1 MYIESKDIN
10 SISWSAEID
19 LLSDLEKISERR
31 LNELGITR
39 DINKAASVQ
48 FVSYSFRKI
57 SSNPKMLFQSKE
69 FSCPSGYEN
78 AFNTVCRKIAEGE
91 DLSPFLSRRYDDS
104 SFSDYLFNDWH
115 IYHFHLSEQFDTD
128 GKARRSDYLLFAY
141 IASHAAYLI
150 QIYSHSESDVFA
162 KTDML
167 RIISCNWPNL
177 ISRYEFSGKAIHTF
191 SDSAINE
198 MRKHNINV
206 ITEINPGKGLL
217 SIGGGS
223 SSDGSPT
230 EAITGLLAIQRK
242 LANCQGMIIDNTEK
256 MLMSLIEHISEH
268 VNHNLAYE
276 LVKVNTLDRTFV
288 ICEKSNSIR
297 ITINEDNLES
307 LLIEP
312 IGD

>member
-19 LLSDLEKISERR
+19 LLADLEKLAEAR
-31 LNELGITR
+31 LNEFGITR
-39 DINKAASVQ
+39 DISKEASVQ
-48 FVSYSFRKI
+48 FVSYSFREI

-69 FSCPSGYEN
+69 FTCPSGYEN

-91 DLSPFLSRRYDDS
+91 DLSPFFSRRYDDP

-115 IYHFHLSEQFDTD
+115 IYHFHLSDQYDSD
-128 GKARRSDYLLFAY
+128 GKARRSGYLLFAY
-141 IASHAAYLI
+141 INSDAAYLI
-150 QIYSHSESDVFA
+150 QIYPHSESDVFA

-217 SIGGGS
+217 PIGGGS
-223 SSDGSPT
+223 STDGSPT
-230 EAITGLLAIQRK
+230 EAITYLLKLQRK
-242 LANCQGMIIDNTEK
+242 LANCQELIINNTEEILK
-256 MLMSLIEHISEH
+256 SLIEHKSGS
-268 VNHNLAYE
+268 VNYDLTYE
-276 LVKVNTLDRTFV
+276 LIGIDSLDKKFIVHER
-288 ICEKSNSIR
+288 SNSIQ
-297 ITINEDNLES
+297 IIIEWDNLDS

-312 IGD
+312 IAD